1 MSETFQETWHRLKEL
16 DGESHSCTDIM
27 FCTCRNSKDAKL
39 DGQVQT
45 ACETCAFVKTGSGNN
60 YLLLWIEIQA
70 KWEAPEGIGF
80 TDKSKGSNSTTLQC
94 NLLQSAKRFLWE

>member
-45 ACETCAFVKTGSGNN
+45 AITSPPDWTKLSILRMFPLLGEKSTESCRLDSVLFSPRRGNTEEVLEVTELWKTN
-60 YLLLWIEIQA
+60 
-70 KWEAPEGIGF
+70 
-80 TDKSKGSNSTTLQC
+80 
-94 NLLQSAKRFLWE
+94 RM

>member
-45 ACETCAFVKTGSGNN
+45 AITKHYPQVIS
-60 YLLLWIEIQA
+60 
-70 KWEAPEGIGF
+70 
-80 TDKSKGSNSTTLQC
+80 SSNIY
-94 NLLQSAKRFLWE
+94 FE

>member
-45 ACETCAFVKTGSGNN
+45 ACETALDRDSGQIGGSRGF
-60 YLLLWIEIQA
+60 
-70 KWEAPEGIGF
+70 GF
-80 TDKSKGSNSTTLQC
+80 TDESKCS
-94 NLLQSAKRFLWE
+94 K